1 MLFRSVDPLTPDDT
15 ILARLDAIESRLDAV
30 ETEIETETESAVT
43 ARVLSGGPGETF
55 LRILG
60 ESDLEPGEI
69 VEIQISRSTP
79 DSA

>member
-1 MLFRSVDPLTPDDT
+1 
-15 ILARLDAIESRLDAV
+15 LDAV

-55 LRILG
+55 LRILD

-79 DSA
+79 DSE